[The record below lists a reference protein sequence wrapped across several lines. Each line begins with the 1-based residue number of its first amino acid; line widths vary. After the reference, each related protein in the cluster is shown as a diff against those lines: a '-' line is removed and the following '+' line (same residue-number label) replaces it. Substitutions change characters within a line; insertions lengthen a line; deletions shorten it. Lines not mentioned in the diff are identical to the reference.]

1 MGSCPAI
8 PLPSLRRLPIYYR
21 RLRRA
26 IDEGQGVISS
36 QELGEAADVPAAQV
50 GDNAGHTVVNERGR
64 FALHLV
70 PSASFTP
77 RPTACW
83 APAPW

>member
-8 PLPSLRRLPIYYR
+8 PLPGLRRLPIYYR

-50 GDNAGHTVVNERGR
+50 RKDLSTSERWG
-64 FALHLV
+64 
-70 PSASFTP
+70 
-77 RPTACW
+77 
-83 APAPW
+83 APASGTTSPSWPTTWSTFSAW